1 MGRAELPIWQEFTD
15 KYRASHRRTPLVRC
29 KTCDDEICASTTSLY
44 QHKNNVCGK
53 KLPRSSSSSMDPN
66 LVGHHSP
73 SSPGDK
79 ETIVVS
85 TLVSTPVT
93 TPAEVADLVPAA
105 ALTTATQREEH
116 EMQVPRTAGAVPDVA
131 PTVRKRKEIW
141 EDFGD
146 KYKVDGRKT
155 LVVDCKM
162 CGKDVAAATTSLYQ
176 HQAICANIQVPK
188 QQKRPKASSHDVKPT
203 PHPPPPSYLPVEEL
217 TKKFLTIQDTILQL
231 RAQLDAAHADDAPA
245 LQSALD
251 LYQAMRANVLDKL
264 NAVAQ
269 NHCIV

>member
-1 MGRAELPIWQEFTD
+1 MQD
-15 KYRASHRRTPLVRC
+15 
-29 KTCDDEICASTTSLY
+29 
-44 QHKNNVCGK
+44 
-53 KLPRSSSSSMDPN
+53 KLPWLSSSMVPN

-85 TLVSTPVT
+85 KLRGTRDGGSTNSGSSSRRRT
-93 TPAEVADLVPAA
+93 DSSQTQGDL
-105 ALTTATQREEH
+105 
-116 EMQVPRTAGAVPDVA
+116 
-131 PTVRKRKEIW
+131 
-141 EDFGD
+141 GD
-146 KYKVDGRKT
+146 KYRVDGRKT

-162 CGKDVAAATTSLYQ
+162 CGKDVASLCQ
-176 HQAICANIQVPK
+176 HQAICANIHVPK
-188 QQKRPKASSHDVKPT
+188 QQGIFPT
-203 PHPPPPSYLPVEEL
+203 LHPPPPSSLPVEEL
-217 TKKFLTIQDTILQL
+217 TKKFLTIQDIILQL
-231 RAQLDAAHADDAPA
+231 RAQLDDAPA